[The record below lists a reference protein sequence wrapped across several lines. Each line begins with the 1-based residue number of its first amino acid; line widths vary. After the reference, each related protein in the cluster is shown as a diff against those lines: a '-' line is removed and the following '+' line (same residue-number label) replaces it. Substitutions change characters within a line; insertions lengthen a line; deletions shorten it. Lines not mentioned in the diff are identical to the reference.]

1 MAIEIVDVIGLAH
14 ERKRRKMIMDTRKMH
29 AWMHTY
35 PNPGDH
41 DDMHCHP
48 GDQTFLL
55 LEGECTMHFP
65 DGGASVLKPGMVAL
79 IEGGS
84 FYKLE
89 NTGTGP
95 MVLMA
100 SDAGARPSW
109 KHAATRSIKPI
120 LRSARRNNSAP
131 ASEVIRPPSKAAIT
145 RRRSKP
151 SNSN

>member
-65 DGGASVLKPGMVAL
+65 DANASVLKPGMVAL

-100 SDAGARPSW
+100 TRTGPHEDNKHIDYETRKDMRGVRPSRPEGSDGADVQADGGGP
-109 KHAATRSIKPI
+109 AADG
-120 LRSARRNNSAP
+120 
-131 ASEVIRPPSKAAIT
+131 
-145 RRRSKP
+145 
-151 SNSN
+151 